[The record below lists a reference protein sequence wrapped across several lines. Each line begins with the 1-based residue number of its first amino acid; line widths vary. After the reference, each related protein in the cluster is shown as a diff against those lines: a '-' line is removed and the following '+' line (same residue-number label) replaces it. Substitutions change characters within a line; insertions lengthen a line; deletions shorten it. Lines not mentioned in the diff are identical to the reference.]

1 MESSTLLQEWVKLVV
16 YIVDSLIKY
25 IIKQIPRKI
34 KVYFREVRRQ
44 AQRTIVALM
53 HAISLC
59 FALLEGKKSFVW
71 VGCPPPAQDAVT
83 TGGVWELEVGGT
95 VQSLWLLYLLS
106 SFVNLLITKEADDAA
121 QFMLLPG
128 CFTDKWGL
136 WLGSRGGF
144 APGEAL
150 RSLSPRLGRQNPSCG
165 KESQTVCTWIII
177 WQEAFYSR
185 FSHD

>member
-1 MESSTLLQEWVKLVV
+1 MESSTLLQEWVKLAVC
-16 YIVDSLIKY
+16 IVDSTIKY
-25 IIKQIPRKI
+25 IIKQISRKI
-34 KVYFREVRRQ
+34 QVYFREVRRQ
-44 AQRTIVALM
+44 AQRTIADLM

-71 VGCPPPAQDAVT
+71 VGCPPHTQALPLRAA
-83 TGGVWELEVGGT
+83 GGGWGLEVWGT

-106 SFVNLLITKEADDAA
+106 SFVNLLITKVSDDAA

-144 APGEAL
+144 VPGEAL

-165 KESQTVCTWIII
+165 KESQTVCTWIQI
-177 WQEAFYSR
+177 WQEVF
-185 FSHD
+185 